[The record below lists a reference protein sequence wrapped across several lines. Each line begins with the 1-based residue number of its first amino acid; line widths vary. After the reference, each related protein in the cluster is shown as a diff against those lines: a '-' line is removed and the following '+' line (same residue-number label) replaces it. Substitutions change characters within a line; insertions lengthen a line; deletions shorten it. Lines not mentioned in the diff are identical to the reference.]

1 MFRIT
6 RGITSQYAPAFS
18 PIFRFPDGTLL
29 PIHGD
34 DEADDA
40 PPAAPSSAGAIA
52 PSAAPDADGGE
63 GAASTA
69 ETGPPP
75 S

>member
-6 RGITSQYAPAFS
+6 RGITTQHAPAFS
-18 PIFRFPDGTLL
+18 PVFRFPDGTLL
-29 PIHGD
+29 PIHGE

-40 PPAAPSSAGAIA
+40 PPAASGSADAIA
-52 PSAAPDADGGE
+52 PSAAPDVADGGE
-63 GAASTA
+63 ASDA
-69 ETGPPP
+69 ETGPQP